1 MKTVVILSL
10 LLLAVPAFGQLTK
23 DDLRTI
29 VKEEIT
35 ASEKRMKEYID
46 LKVDGVEQSLNARID
61 GVEKN
66 LNTRIAGVE
75 QSLNTRIDGLDQ
87 KIDDV
92 EKNLNVRIDGIDK
105 KFDRVWLVILGLIGL
120 ITAAIAVPQ
129 LVIAAKERG
138 QKETRQQMERMQ
150 AKIDMLE
157 NTLSLLKNPPS
168 NPTA

>member
-1 MKTVVILSL
+1 MKIVVILSL
-10 LLLAVPAFGQLTK
+10 LLLAVPASGQLTK

-35 ASEKRMKEYID
+35 ASEKRLKEYID
-46 LKVDGVEQSLNARID
+46 LKIETVNA
-61 GVEKN
+61 
-66 LNTRIAGVE
+66 RIAGVE
-75 QSLNTRIDGLDQ
+75 QSVNARIDETNTRIDATNARIDGLDQ

-150 AKIDMLE
+150 EKIDMLE
-157 NTLSLLKNPPS
+157 NALSVLKNPPS
-168 NPTA
+168 

>member
-1 MKTVVILSL
+1 MKIVVILSL
-10 LLLAVPAFGQLTK
+10 LLLAVPASGQLTK

-46 LKVDGVEQSLNARID
+46 LKVDGVE
-61 GVEKN
+61 KN

-75 QSLNTRIDGLDQ
+75 QSLNARIDGLDQ

-105 KFDRVWLVILGLIGL
+105 KFDRVWLVILGLMGM
-120 ITAAIAVPQ
+120 ITAVFVLPAYRDRGHKELQRAVEQ
-129 LVIAAKERG
+129 LQERI
-138 QKETRQQMERMQ
+138 KV
-150 AKIDMLE
+150 LE
-157 NTLSLLKNPPS
+157 KTPS
-168 NPTA
+168 